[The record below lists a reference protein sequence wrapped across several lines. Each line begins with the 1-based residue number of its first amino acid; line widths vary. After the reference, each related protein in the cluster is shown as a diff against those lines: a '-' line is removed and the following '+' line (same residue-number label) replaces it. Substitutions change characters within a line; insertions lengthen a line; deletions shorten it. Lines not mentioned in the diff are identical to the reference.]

1 MFQVVIQWS
10 GELNPCPHF
19 NFLGSPDKNLYD
31 RKLLPRQKIRLM
43 ESTLI
48 YPHQLYENHPAASPE
63 RIPFLIEEP
72 LFFRQYPFHKK
83 KIILHRASMQSY
95 ADQLREQGHTVQ
107 YLESSKLDSS
117 STVFSILHS
126 QGIGCAHICEV
137 TDDWLTQRITKAAQ
151 TFDIQLVWHPTPN
164 FLTQTSELESLLPAN
179 KSLRMNS
186 FYIKQRQRLGILL
199 DGEGPV
205 GGKWSFD
212 ADNRKRLPKKIEL
225 PSIQWPAANT
235 YVKEAV
241 AYTQQ
246 HFAQNPGS
254 SHGFAYPIDHESA
267 RKFLNQFLEARI
279 DQYGA
284 YQDAIDADQSYLF
297 HSVLTPALNIG
308 LLHPQEIVQAT
319 LDRHADRP
327 MPLNSLEG
335 FIRQVIGWRE
345 YVRGVY
351 LLKGRIQRTTNF
363 FQHHRPIPKLFW
375 DANTGILPFDTAM
388 QRVLDSSYANH
399 IERLMVFSNLFLL
412 CEFAPDQVYRWF
424 SSLFIDAFDWV
435 MVPNV
440 YGMGQYADGGLMI
453 TKPYVSSSN
462 YLRKMSYFKQGDWSV
477 LWDGLYWRFMN
488 QHRSLFERNPRTRM
502 TVSHLDRMGDKL
514 DQHLQVSAAFLDSF

>member
-1 MFQVVIQWS
+1 MKS
-10 GELNPCPHF
+10 Y
-19 NFLGSPDKNLYD
+19 SD
-31 RKLLPRQKIRLM
+31 RLQ
-43 ESTLI
+43 T
-48 YPHQLYENHPAASPE
+48 
-63 RIPFLIEEP
+63 
-72 LFFRQYPFHKK
+72 
-83 KIILHRASMQSY
+83 
-95 ADQLREQGHTVQ
+95 QGIATQ
-107 YLESSKLDSS
+107 YLESSELESS
-117 STVFSILHS
+117 STIFSILKT
-126 QGIGCAHICEV
+126 QGFGCAHICEV
-137 TDDWLTQRITKAAQ
+137 TDDWLEQRITEAAK
-151 TFDIQLVWHPTPN
+151 TFDIQVVWYPTPN
-164 FLTQTSELESLLPAN
+164 FLTPASELESLLPAN
-179 KSLRMNS
+179 KSLRMHS

-212 ADNRKRLPKKIEL
+212 ADNRKRLPKKMEL
-225 PSIQWPAANT
+225 PPIQWPTTNA
-235 YVKEAV
+235 YVQEAV

-246 HFAQNPGS
+246 HFANNPGS
-254 SHGFAYPIDHESA
+254 SDGFAYPIDHDSA
-267 RKFLNQFLEARI
+267 LQFLHQFLDTRI

-308 LLHPQEIVQAT
+308 LLQPEEIVQAT

-327 MPLNSLEG
+327 IPLNSLEG

-363 FQHHRPIPKLFW
+363 FQHHRPIPETFW
-375 DANTGILPFDTAM
+375 DANTGILPFDSAM
-388 QRVLDSSYANH
+388 ERVLDSGYANH

-412 CEFAPDQVYRWF
+412 CEFDPDQVYRWF

-453 TKPYVSSSN
+453 TKPYISSSN
-462 YLRKMSYFKQGDWSV
+462 YLRKMSYFKPGDWSN
-477 LWDGLYWRFMN
+477 LWDGLYWRFMHK
-488 QHRSLFERNPRTRM
+488 HRSLFEGNPRTRM

-514 DQHLQVSAAFLDSF
+514 DQHLQVSATFLESF